1 MTVSTRRA
9 REDRVLPTSTG
20 LVLVD
25 ENFTLLQADQSA
37 IAILTY
43 PDHPRTPAG
52 LQTRLNALC
61 TASATAQYFVSG
73 TRTYTYRAIPLQVV
87 QQRGHLTALL
97 FERVHRKEVDY
108 LLAAGALFHLS
119 PRQREAVWGVMQGF
133 TTKEIAAQ
141 MRVSP
146 HTVKQFIR
154 QSMEKLG
161 VTTRAGIVGR
171 IVSTDVMA
179 GRVIPPAHD
188 AGGPY
193 PPG

>member
-1 MTVSTRRA
+1 MTVATRQP
-9 REDRVLPTSTG
+9 EGHILPTSTG
-20 LVLVD
+20 VVLVD
-25 ENFTLLQADQSA
+25 ENFTLLQADLSA

-52 LQTRLNALC
+52 LQTRLNTLC
-61 TASATAQYFVSG
+61 TATGAARFFVSG
-73 TRTYTYRAIPLQVV
+73 TRTYSYRAIPLQVV
-87 QQRGHLTALL
+87 HQRGHITALL

-119 PRQREAVWGVMQGF
+119 PRQRETVWGVMQGL

-171 IVSTDVMA
+171 IVSTDVNA
-179 GRVIPPAHD
+179 GRDLGASRPS
-188 AGGPY
+188 GSY
-193 PPG
+193 PSV